1 MIRIVIILF
10 LLTSSAN
17 ADCKYTATADVKD
30 NQLVNKVEKYVC
42 KEDKSFL
49 YQFWTEDEWARTATM
64 TFLFLLENLQ
74 EKNMRILSIIIIG
87 LLVTNCSNS
96 YVKNKKTITSP
107 DDLQKFVNVYC
118 DKNKSTNKVIKVCGN
133 GWSKDLNISENK
145 AILSAKI
152 KIADITQHS
161 IVSNEIITHK
171 ENSKGITKTYDLTA
185 DSKLEEV
192 SIAGY
197 KIVHKKVLK
206 EKNGWRTLVLIEY
219 KIS

>member
-1 MIRIVIILF
+1 M
-10 LLTSSAN
+10 
-17 ADCKYTATADVKD
+17 K
-30 NQLVNKVEKYVC
+30 
-42 KEDKSFL
+42 
-49 YQFWTEDEWARTATM
+49 
-64 TFLFLLENLQ
+64 
-74 EKNMRILSIIIIG
+74 ILSIIIIG
-87 LLVTNCSNS
+87 LLVSNCSNS

-171 ENSKGITKTYDLTA
+171 ENNKGITKTYDLTA
-185 DSKLEEV
+185 DSKLEDV

-197 KIVHKKVLK
+197 KIVHKKILK

-219 KIS
+219 KTNI

>member
-1 MIRIVIILF
+1 
-10 LLTSSAN
+10 
-17 ADCKYTATADVKD
+17 
-30 NQLVNKVEKYVC
+30 
-42 KEDKSFL
+42 
-49 YQFWTEDEWARTATM
+49 
-64 TFLFLLENLQ
+64 
-74 EKNMRILSIIIIG
+74 MRILSIIIIG

-152 KIADITQHS
+152 KIADITEHS
-161 IVSNEIITHK
+161 IISNELVTHK
-171 ENSKGITKTYDLTA
+171 ENSKGVVKTYNLTA
-185 DSKLEEV
+185 DNKLEDV

-219 KIS
+219 KSS

>member
-1 MIRIVIILF
+1 MRIILIIF
-10 LLTSSAN
+10 IGVLLS
-17 ADCKYTATADVKD
+17 
-30 NQLVNKVEKYVC
+30 
-42 KEDKSFL
+42 
-49 YQFWTEDEWARTATM
+49 
-64 TFLFLLENLQ
+64 
-74 EKNMRILSIIIIG
+74 
-87 LLVTNCSNS
+87 NCTNS

-161 IVSNEIITHK
+161 IVSNEVVTYK
-171 ENSKGITKTYDLTA
+171 ENNKGITKTYNLTA
-185 DSKLEEV
+185 DSKLEDV